1 MQLVEI
7 PYAPRPLQREIHNAL
22 DKHRFSVAVCH
33 RRFGKTV
40 LAVNHLIKEAI
51 RCQRERPRYAYVAPT
66 YRQGKSIAW
75 DYLKHYAGVIPGVKF
90 NEQELRCDIGDKRV
104 QIFGADNP
112 DSLRGIYLD
121 GVVLDEYALMQ
132 GRVFTE
138 VIRPALA
145 DREGWALFIGTPNG
159 KNAFKDIRDT
169 AALGNGWYLA
179 TYKASD
185 TQIIPGDELKTARE
199 MMSDAEFKQEF
210 ECSFEAA
217 VRGAIFGNEL
227 EKCREEKRI
236 TRVPWE
242 QQVKVNTFWD
252 LGIGD
257 ATAIWFMQAVGAE
270 CRFID
275 YYESSGEGLAHYA
288 KVLQDKPYVYGTHTA
303 PFDIEVKEL
312 GSGKSRIETA
322 ASLGIRF
329 AIAPKQPLED
339 GINAARTIF
348 NKCWFDEQ
356 KCAAGIEALQ
366 NYRRDYNTRIDEFK
380 AIPVHDWS
388 SHGSDAF
395 RYFAVSWKGERE
407 KMKQLSYPQLGIK

>member
-1 MQLVEI
+1 MLVEI
-7 PYAPRPLQREIHNAL
+7 PYAPRPLQRQIHDAL

-40 LAVNHLIKEAI
+40 LAINHLLKEAI

-112 DSLRGIYLD
+112 DALRGIYLD

-132 GRVFTE
+132 GRVFSE

-159 KNAFKDIRDT
+159 QNAFKEIRDV
-169 AALGNGWYLA
+169 AAQGNGWYLA
-179 TYKASD
+179 TYEASK
-185 TQIIPGDELKTARE
+185 TGIIDAKELAAARQ
-199 MMSDAEFKQEF
+199 MMTPSEYKQEF
-210 ECSFEAA
+210 ECSFEASI
-217 VRGAIFGNEL
+217 RGAIYGNEL
-227 EKCREEKRI
+227 EVARESKRI
-236 TRVPWE
+236 CDVPWV
-242 QQVKVNTFWD
+242 QDLGVSTYWD

-257 ATAIWFMQAVGAE
+257 ATSIWFVQLVNQE

-275 YYESSGEGLAHYA
+275 YYEASGEGLAHYA
-288 KVLQDKPYVYGTHTA
+288 KVLQDKRYVYNRHVA

-312 GSGKSRIETA
+312 GSGKSRKEMA
-322 ASLGIRF
+322 QSLGITF
-329 AIAPKQPLED
+329 DVAPKMPLED
-339 GINAARTIF
+339 GINAARTVF
-348 NKCWFDEQ
+348 NRCWFDKD
-356 KCAAGIEALQ
+356 KCRDGLEALQ

-380 AIPVHDWS
+380 ATPLHDWA
-388 SHGSDAF
+388 SHGADAF
-395 RYFAVSWKGERE
+395 RYFAVSYQAPQK
-407 KMKQLSYPQLGIK
+407 KQEIKYPNIGIA